1 MNSIQKQV
9 EQTLFSAQVGHHIS
23 EERSVHWDR
32 SAVAVTDQTFIVC
45 KILLKREGNDRFSYR

>member
-23 EERSVHWDR
+23 DERSVHWDR

-45 KILLKREGNDRFSYR
+45 KILLKGEGGEWHF